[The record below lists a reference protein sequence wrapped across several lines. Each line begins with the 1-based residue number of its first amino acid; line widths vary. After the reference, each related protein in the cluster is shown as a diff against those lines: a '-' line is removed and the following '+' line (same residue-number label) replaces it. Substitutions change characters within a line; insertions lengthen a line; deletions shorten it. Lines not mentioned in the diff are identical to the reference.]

1 MIPQTILVPTDGSA
15 GGKAAESMAAE
26 LAGLTGNATVKVVHV
41 IPMACL
47 YGDVSLENVV
57 QVKQVNYLACSLDQ
71 RMGADRLVA
80 DAAERVRAQVDPA
93 KVTVVEKVLESP
105 SPAEAIIEEAHAGG
119 ACSLIVMGS
128 RGMGGFRRLAMG
140 SVSNGVV
147 HGAHCPVLIVKAE
160 E

>member
-1 MIPQTILVPTDGSA
+1 
-15 GGKAAESMAAE
+15 MAAE
-26 LAGLTGNATVKVVHV
+26 LAGVMGSATVKVVHV
-41 IPMACL
+41 IPMACI
-47 YGDVSLENVV
+47 YGDVSLENMV

-71 RMGADRLVA
+71 RMGADKLVA
-80 DAAERVRAQVDPA
+80 DAAERVRAQVDTA

-105 SPAEAIIEEAHAGG
+105 SPAEAIMEEAHAGG
-119 ACSLIVMGS
+119 TCSLIVMGS